1 MPSGSVNPFKEAL
14 FDAFSLAA
22 IVRMETLKI
31 FKDPTEMLSRSLQ
44 PVLWLL
50 IYGSA
55 MNRTGFIPTGDLS
68 YLAFLAPGIVAQS
81 ITFVSIFNGLS
92 IIWERDMGILQRMMT
107 TPVRRSVLVL
117 GKMLAGSVRSFS
129 QLIVVLALATFMGI
143 ELIWSPGRV
152 VGLVILTIL
161 GSTFFSGLSMTIASI
176 VRTRERM
183 MGIGQLVTMPLF
195 FASNA
200 LYPVS
205 IMPAWLQAL
214 SRLNPLT
221 YLVDGLRNLL
231 LYRQPV
237 GIATDLAILVF
248 STLLVWSVCSVL
260 YPRLLR

>member
-1 MPSGSVNPFKEAL
+1 
-14 FDAFSLAA
+14 
-22 IVRMETLKI
+22 
-31 FKDPTEMLSRSLQ
+31 
-44 PVLWLL
+44 
-50 IYGSA
+50 
-55 MNRTGFIPTGDLS
+55 
-68 YLAFLAPGIVAQS
+68 
-81 ITFVSIFNGLS
+81 
-92 IIWERDMGILQRMMT
+92 MGILQRMMT